1 MLSWKHQSRL
11 ASEMMTLTSP
21 GLHEVFIIGSKL
33 NCYHV
38 LLEHFMSL
46 TIIND
51 FTASDFN
58 TNI

>member
-1 MLSWKHQSRL
+1 
-11 ASEMMTLTSP
+11 MMTLTSP